1 MRFTQLMRRHL
12 QDTKGKE
19 MQKPYSLRLMDTY
32 RNLFYT
38 PIYAAVAGGFL
49 YAEGLDVM
57 FGTVPAGRPPLDM
70 LRHGEVDII
79 QTGISRSLMA
89 LDDGEED
96 APLHIAEINRR
107 DGFFLISKTPADNWQ
122 WSDLEDSTII
132 PIGFTPVPLTSLT
145 AVLRKHAVDID
156 SITMLKGMSADDA
169 LAAFRRGDA
178 DYIHMPNPQ
187 AQALIEDGAGYLAA
201 SLGSEHGYLCY
212 SSFAATPAFIDRQP
226 DVVHHFVRG
235 FYNAQQWLAAA
246 DPSAIAERVKP
257 FFTGIPD
264 SVLQASI
271 ARYKSLDTW
280 AETPAIGVNGYNAMR
295 QVLID
300 GGVVQGCHLYERL
313 VRPEFAE
320 RAMTE

>member
-1 MRFTQLMRRHL
+1 
-12 QDTKGKE
+12 
-19 MQKPYSLRLMDTY
+19 MQKPHRLRLMDTY

-49 YAEGLDVM
+49 YAEGLDVL
-57 FGTVPAGRPPLDM
+57 FSTVPAGRSPLDM

-107 DGFFLISKTPADNWQ
+107 DGFFLISKTPTDSWQ
-122 WSDLEDSTII
+122 WSDLEGSTLI

-145 AVLRKHAVDID
+145 AALRKHAVDID
-156 SITMLKGMSADDA
+156 SIAMLKGLSADDA

-178 DYIHMPNPQ
+178 EYIHMPNPQ
-187 AQALIEDGAGYLAA
+187 AQALIEGGAGYLAA
-201 SLGSEHGYLCY
+201 SLGSEHDYLCY
-212 SSFAATPAFIDRQP
+212 SSFAATPAFIDQQL
-226 DVVHHFVRG
+226 DVVHRFVRG
-235 FYNAQQWLAAA
+235 FYNAQQWLAKVDA
-246 DPSAIAERVKP
+246 STIAGRVRP
-257 FFTGIPD
+257 FFTGVSD

-280 AETPAIGVNGYNAMR
+280 AETPNIGVDGYNAMH

-300 GGVVQGCHLYERL
+300 GGVVRGRHPYERL

-320 RAMTE
+320 RAVAQ

>member
-1 MRFTQLMRRHL
+1 
-12 QDTKGKE
+12 
-19 MQKPYSLRLMDTY
+19 MQKPHRLRLMDTY

-38 PIYAAVAGGFL
+38 PIYAAVAGGFF

-70 LRHGEVDII
+70 LRQDEVDII

-89 LDDGEED
+89 LDEGDED

-107 DGFFLISKTPADNWQ
+107 DGFFLVSRTPTDDWQ
-122 WSDLEDSTII
+122 WSDLEGSTLI

-145 AVLRKHAVDID
+145 AAFRKHGVDID
-156 SITMLKGMSADDA
+156 SITMLKGLSADDA

-187 AQALIEDGAGYLAA
+187 AQALIEDGAGHLAA
-201 SLGSEHGYLCY
+201 SLGAEHGYLCY
-212 SSFAATPAFIDRQP
+212 SSFAATPALINEQP
-226 DVVHHFVRG
+226 EIVHRFVRG
-235 FYNAQQWLAAA
+235 FYKAQQWLATA
-246 DPSAIAERVKP
+246 DAVTVAERVRP
-257 FFTGIPD
+257 FFDGVSD
-264 SVLQASI
+264 SVLHASI
-271 ARYKSLDTW
+271 ARYKSLGIW
-280 AETPAIGVNGYNAMR
+280 PETPDIGIDGYDAMR

-300 GGVVQGCHLYERL
+300 GGLVKAHHPYERL

-320 RAMTE
+320 QALSE

>member
-1 MRFTQLMRRHL
+1 
-12 QDTKGKE
+12 
-19 MQKPYSLRLMDTY
+19 MDTY

-89 LDDGEED
+89 LDDGDED

-107 DGFFLISKTPADNWQ
+107 DGFFLVSKTHTDNWQ
-122 WSDLEDSTII
+122 WRDLEGSTLI

-145 AVLRKHAVDID
+145 ATLRKHAVDID
-156 SITMLKGMSADDA
+156 SITMLKGLSADDA

-201 SLGSEHGYLCY
+201 SLGTELGYLCY

-226 DVVHHFVRG
+226 DIVHRFVRG
-235 FYNAQQWLAAA
+235 FYNAQEWLAVA
-246 DPSAIAERVKP
+246 DSHTVAECVKP
-257 FFTGIPD
+257 FFPGVSD
-264 SVLQASI
+264 SVLHASI
-271 ARYKSLDTW
+271 ACYKSLDTW
-280 AETPAIGVNGYNAMR
+280 AETPSIGVDGYDAMR

-300 GGVVQGCHLYERL
+300 GGLVKCRHPYERL

-320 RAMTE
+320 RAMSQRKTP